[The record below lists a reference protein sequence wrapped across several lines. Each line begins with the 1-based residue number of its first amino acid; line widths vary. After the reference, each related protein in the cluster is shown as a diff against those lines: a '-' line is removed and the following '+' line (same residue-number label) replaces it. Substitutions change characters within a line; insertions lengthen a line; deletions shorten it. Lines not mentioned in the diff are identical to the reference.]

1 MLSIPT
7 LQHIYK
13 SYADTQRFNQKPAS
27 LYEPINYLLG
37 LGGKSMRPTLVL
49 LAANLFSAQ
58 VEKALPQAY
67 AIELFHNFS
76 LMHDDIM
83 DKSPLRRGQPTVHIR
98 YDENTAILSGD
109 AMLVYAFQYIAQ
121 TNADL
126 LAPILQ
132 IFTHTAIGICE
143 GQQLDMDMAAA
154 PTATVD
160 EYIAMIRLKTA
171 VLLQASLEMG
181 AIIGGAD
188 QSQAA
193 ILGSFGLNLGISF
206 QIQDDYLDTFGQ
218 AAQVG
223 KRIGGDILENKKTFL
238 LLKALELANPEQKAT
253 LSRLLSTR
261 PLNEIEEQEKITHVT
276 ALFQSLNIAQL
287 TQDFAQHYYQL
298 AVDDLQRLQLPPDKA
313 TYLLDFAH
321 YLLNRQS

>member
-7 LQHIYK
+7 LQNIYK
-13 SYADTQRFNQKPAS
+13 SYAETQRFNQKPAS

-49 LAANLFSAQ
+49 LAANLFSDR
-58 VEKALPQAY
+58 VEAALPQAY
-67 AIELFHNFS
+67 AVELFHNFS

-98 YDENTAILSGD
+98 YNENTAILSGD
-109 AMLVYAFQYIAQ
+109 AMLVYSFQYIAQ
-121 TNADL
+121 TLPEL
-126 LAPILQ
+126 LPRILQ
-132 IFTHTAIGICE
+132 IFTQTSIGICE

-154 PTATVD
+154 TTATVE

-171 VLLQASLEMG
+171 VLLQASLEIG
-181 AIIGGAD
+181 AIIGGATEN
-188 QSQAA
+188 QAA
-193 ILGSFGLNLGISF
+193 ILGNFGLNLGISF

-218 AAQVG
+218 SAQVG

-238 LLKALELANPEQKAT
+238 LLKALELANPEQKAA
-253 LSRLLSTR
+253 LEKLLAT
-261 PLNEIEEQEKITHVT
+261 PTPTATAEEVKIAEVT

-287 TQDFAQHYYQL
+287 TQNFAQHYYQL
-298 AVDDLQRLQLPPDKA
+298 AIADLDKLQLPAEKS